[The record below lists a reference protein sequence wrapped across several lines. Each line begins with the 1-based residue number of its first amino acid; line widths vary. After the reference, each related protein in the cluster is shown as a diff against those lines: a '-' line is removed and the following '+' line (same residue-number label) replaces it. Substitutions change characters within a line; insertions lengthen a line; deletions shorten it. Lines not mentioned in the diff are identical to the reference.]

1 MFLRLPAW
9 LRVAGLCVFLS
20 ACATER
26 PLDCPPC
33 AQVPPV
39 TQTVPQPVPAPIPP
53 KPQPAPVAPPSA
65 PAAPVATPGV
75 APGRLVAARWSDLPG
90 WQADAIEAAWPAWQ
104 RSCRVLRKDAAW
116 ASVCAQADALG
127 DAPPRA
133 VVRQFFDSNFRP
145 WQVRNA
151 DNSTSGL
158 VTGYYEPLIRGSV
171 DRSAQYAWP
180 IHGVPQDMVS
190 VDLASIYP
198 ELKPLRLRGRIEGNR
213 LVPYWTRRDV
223 AAQGDAFPAPVLA
236 WADDPIAL
244 FFLQVQ
250 GSGRVEL
257 PDGSFLRI
265 GYADQNGHPYKSIGK
280 WLVEQGALK
289 LSEASM
295 QGIQRWA
302 RANPS
307 RLREL
312 LDQNPSYVFF
322 RPLPANDEGPIGA
335 LGVPLVAERSI
346 AVDRQSV
353 PLGAPVFLDTTRP
366 NTRQPLRQLVMA
378 QDTGSAIRG
387 GVRADFFWGFG
398 DAAGAEA
405 GRMKQAGAMWVL
417 LPKTLAPQ

>member
-1 MFLRLPAW
+1 MFLRLSVWP
-9 LRVAGLCVFLS
+9 RVAGLCVLLS

-26 PLDCPPC
+26 VADCPPC

-39 TQTVPQPVPAPIPP
+39 TQSTPVPVPAPA
-53 KPQPAPVAPPSA
+53 PAPVAPKPQAVTPPSA
-65 PAAPVATPGV
+65 PVASPAV
-75 APGRLVAARWSDLPG
+75 APGRLVAARWADLPG
-90 WQADAIEAAWPAWQ
+90 WNADAMEAAWPAWQ

-116 ASVCAQADALG
+116 AGVCAQADALG
-127 DAPPRA
+127 DAPARA
-133 VVRQFFDSNFRP
+133 VVRQFFDRNFRP

-151 DNSTSGL
+151 DNSTGGL
-158 VTGYYEPLIRGSV
+158 VTGYYEPLIRGSLE
-171 DRSAQYAWP
+171 RSAQNAWP

-190 VDLASIYP
+190 VELASVYP
-198 ELKPLRLRGRIEGNR
+198 ELKPMRLRGRIEGNR
-213 LVPYWTRRDV
+213 LVPYWTRREV
-223 AAQGDAFPAPVLA
+223 TAQGDAFPAPVLA

-257 PDGSFLRI
+257 PDGSYLRI

-302 RANPS
+302 RANPA

-322 RPLPANDEGPIGA
+322 RTLPDNNDGPIGA

-346 AVDRQSV
+346 AVDRQTV

-366 NTRQPLRQLVMA
+366 NTNQPLRHLVMA

-405 GRMKQAGAMWVL
+405 GRMKQNGAMWVL
-417 LPKTLAPQ
+417 LPKGLAPR